1 MINSLGDVQ
10 SILVVG
16 GTSEIGICTVLEIG
30 ERKHLRRIIL
40 AGRDSVALSKQSS
53 EFVRKFPDAD
63 VVIAVIDLLESGAI
77 HQKIDALFEQ
87 FQIDVVLLTA
97 GVLPEMDDIMV
108 DPATTV
114 NSAKV
119 NFLGQLE
126 AGTSALAGFRKQGS
140 GVLVVV
146 SSVAVERP
154 RRDNYVYG
162 AAKAGLDA
170 WANGA
175 ADALV
180 GSGVRVVVVRPGMV
194 RTRMSHMLPEAPM
207 ACDPEDVAR
216 AIRKNLT
223 KGPVVV
229 WVPGKIR
236 WLMMILRHLPRPI
249 FRRLSPVG
257 KPKPPR

>member
-10 SILVVG
+10 SILVIG

-40 AGRDSVALSKQSS
+40 AGRDSAALSRQSA
-53 EFVRKFPDAD
+53 EFLKKFPDVVVD
-63 VVIAVIDLLESGAI
+63 VETIDLLETGSI
-77 HQKIDALFEQ
+77 SKKIDTLFERC
-87 FQIDVVLLTA
+87 QIDVVLLTA
-97 GVLPEMDDIMV
+97 GVLPEMDDIII
-108 DPATTV
+108 DPVTTV
-114 NSAKV
+114 NTTKV

-140 GVLVVV
+140 GILVVV

-180 GSGVRVVVVRPGMV
+180 GSGIRVVVVRPGMV
-194 RTRMSHMLPEAPM
+194 RTRMSQMLPEAPM
-207 ACDPEDVAR
+207 TCDPEDVAR
-216 AIRKNLT
+216 AIRKRLT
-223 KGPVVV
+223 KGPVIV

-236 WLMMILRHLPRPI
+236 LLMMVLRHLPRII
-249 FRRLSPVG
+249 FRKISP
-257 KPKPPR
+257 R